1 MYMYMYMHVCIVIM
15 CIITCVHYHLTS
27 SRACTELMRCLPS
40 RYRIEIS
47 GGLGQLAGKIWRIG
61 VMGYNAT
68 PENVKLLL
76 RAMKDALNQ
85 SKV

>member
-1 MYMYMYMHVCIVIM
+1 MGATHACMHCSS
-15 CIITCVHYHLTS
+15 VHYHLCVLSPDVITCLY
-27 SRACTELMRCLPS
+27 RVNAMRCLPS

>member
-1 MYMYMYMHVCIVIM
+1 M
-15 CIITCVHYHLTS
+15 
-27 SRACTELMRCLPS
+27 PS